1 MKSLKF
7 KFVCFQKMFL
17 YIIKSLKFDPVDQTR
32 TFRFIKAT
40 TILLAKTIE
49 TSSKQMDLV
58 AELIRFCLNLMTN
71 YQRSLRQVT
80 QLPNMISNN
89 DEDRSKR
96 INLMNELKN
105 FF

>member
-1 MKSLKF
+1 
-7 KFVCFQKMFL
+7 MFL
-17 YIIKSLKFDPVDQTR
+17 YIIKSLKFDQVDQTR
-32 TFRFIKAT
+32 RFRFIKAT